1 MADTKSATMRQR
13 AYDAIVNRI
22 LAGKYRPG
30 DLLNRRSLAE
40 QLGMSAGPVHQA
52 LLHLER
58 EGLVEA
64 LPRVGTRIKQVSVA
78 YVRDHLML
86 REALECQAA
95 RLACEKPGSVKLDG
109 LWHTADELDRSEPDD
124 QRTAVREVKF
134 HTAMVKL
141 ADCQPIL
148 KEYQRVMQVACFFQT
163 LLILTAPS
171 RMPPRFHTVL
181 VRAIA
186 EKDPDRAEASVRY
199 HIRSGY
205 PDLFANSSSAN
216 SKMRLA
222 SLSDLTAPKK
232 MEEPS

>member
-1 MADTKSATMRQR
+1 MSENFLLDAKPATMRKR
-13 AYDAIVNRI
+13 AYDAIINRI

-52 LLHLER
+52 LLQLER
-58 EGLVEA
+58 DGLVEA
-64 LPRVGTRIKQVSVA
+64 LPRVGTRIKQVSAA

-95 RLACEKPGSVKLDG
+95 RLACEIPGSVKLDG
-109 LWHTADELDRSEPDD
+109 LWHTADELDTSEPGD

-148 KEYQRVMQVACFFQT
+148 REYQRVMQVAWFFQT
-163 LLILTAPS
+163 HLILAAPP

-181 VRAIA
+181 VKAIA
-186 EKDPDRAEASVRY
+186 EKDPDCAEASVRY

-205 PDLFANSSSAN
+205 PELFSTTSRTNH
-216 SKMRLA
+216 KL
-222 SLSDLTAPKK
+222 SLVSQFL
-232 MEEPS
+232 